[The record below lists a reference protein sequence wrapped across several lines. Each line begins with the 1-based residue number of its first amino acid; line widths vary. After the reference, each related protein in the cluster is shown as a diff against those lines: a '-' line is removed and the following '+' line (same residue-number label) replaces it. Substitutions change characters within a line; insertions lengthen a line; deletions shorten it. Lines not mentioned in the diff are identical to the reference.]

1 MLETLP
7 YVSLHSSS
15 APYALADS
23 EPSASPRDREAV
35 PASCFA
41 TDDAAVADVRD
52 VEEVVVMSTSDPEF
66 GFASEPIP
74 ELDSAFA
81 GRPKKLLLLL
91 PQPPIAVL
99 EMRMTSVRKDEGD
112 LVGVAMWV
120 SELESH
126 WRPA

>member
-7 YVSLHSSS
+7 YVFPRSSS
-15 APYALADS
+15 APYAPADS
-23 EPSASPRDREAV
+23 ELSAFPRDREVA

-41 TDDAAVADVRD
+41 TDGAAVADVRD

-81 GRPKKLLLLL
+81 GRPKKLLL
-91 PQPPIAVL
+91 QPRIAVL

-112 LVGVAMWV
+112 LVGVAK
-120 SELESH
+120 
-126 WRPA
+126 

>member
-1 MLETLP
+1 
-7 YVSLHSSS
+7 V
-15 APYALADS
+15 A
-23 EPSASPRDREAV
+23 

-41 TDDAAVADVRD
+41 TDGAAVADVRD

-91 PQPPIAVL
+91 QPRIAVL

-112 LVGVAMWV
+112 LVGVAK
-120 SELESH
+120 
-126 WRPA
+126 

>member
-1 MLETLP
+1 VLETLP
-7 YVSLHSSS
+7 YVFPRLSS
-15 APYALADS
+15 APYAPADS
-23 EPSASPRDREAV
+23 ELSAFPRDREVA

-41 TDDAAVADVRD
+41 TDGAAVADVRD

-91 PQPPIAVL
+91 LQPRIAVL

-112 LVGVAMWV
+112 LVGVAK
-120 SELESH
+120 
-126 WRPA
+126 

>member
-1 MLETLP
+1 
-7 YVSLHSSS
+7 
-15 APYALADS
+15 
-23 EPSASPRDREAV
+23 
-35 PASCFA
+35 
-41 TDDAAVADVRD
+41 
-52 VEEVVVMSTSDPEF
+52 MSTSDPEF
-66 GFASEPIP
+66 DFASEPIP

-81 GRPKKLLLLL
+81 GRPEKLLLLLLL

>member
-1 MLETLP
+1 VLETLP
-7 YVSLHSSS
+7 YVFPRSSS
-15 APYALADS
+15 APYAPADS
-23 EPSASPRDREAV
+23 EPSAFPRDREVA

-41 TDDAAVADVRD
+41 TDGAAVADVRD

-91 PQPPIAVL
+91 QPRIAVL

-112 LVGVAMWV
+112 LVGVAK
-120 SELESH
+120 
-126 WRPA
+126 

>member
-7 YVSLHSSS
+7 YVFPRSSS
-15 APYALADS
+15 APYAPADS
-23 EPSASPRDREAV
+23 EPSASPRDREVA
-35 PASCFA
+35 PASYFA
-41 TDDAAVADVRD
+41 TDGAAVADVRD
-52 VEEVVVMSTSDPEF
+52 VGEVVVMSTSDPEF

-74 ELDSAFA
+74 ELDFAFA
-81 GRPKKLLLLL
+81 GRPKKLLLL

-112 LVGVAMWV
+112 LVGVAKWV